1 MEFIFDI
8 IARHRPVC
16 SYCVQSTPLYLLDPG
31 TYSVDVC
38 TKLVPPYPSVS
49 HILIPSYSLPY
60 LKGYRSP
67 LGIRANI
74 LQILLAPPP
83 LSLYYDLINY
93 GAAPVIF
100 RLLSQ
105 QRIFFSIQH
114 QHQQQRQRQRQR
126 QKPTVTAPNNR
137 LDRAGRLADQQIT
150 CHLSKKRDRTTCTHN
165 FRPHATLHRTAPT

>member
-93 GAAPVIF
+93 GAAPVIS

-105 QRIFFSIQH
+105 QRIFFFHTASAS
-114 QHQQQRQRQRQR
+114 
-126 QKPTVTAPNNR
+126 TAATATAPATETNSDSTKQQTR
-137 LDRAGRLADQQIT
+137 SGWKIGRST
-150 CHLSKKRDRTTCTHN
+150 NYMS
-165 FRPHATLHRTAPT
+165 FV